1 MIRHTQSAAIL
12 VGGQATRFG
21 GRDKSG
27 LLVDGRTILDRQI
40 AELAPLTAD
49 LLIVGGRDVARPS
62 RGRVRVAEPPPPGD
76 GGPPKHREGGSLAPQ
91 MTEPRVVHDIVPGCG
106 PLGGLHA
113 ALTEAQGDALFVV
126 ACDMPYVTSRF
137 IAHLLSLAG
146 DADIVLPQSARG
158 YHPLCAVYTRAC
170 LEPAA
175 ARLADRRL
183 KMLEFVAGMRTRV
196 VPVEDIRRF
205 GDPDR
210 LLTNVNTPA
219 EYAGLDALQG
229 HKL

>member
-1 MIRHTQSAAIL
+1 MTAMSHPTRSAAIL
-12 VGGQATRFG
+12 AGGQATRFG
-21 GRDKSG
+21 GRDKSALLIDG
-27 LLVDGRTILDRQI
+27 LAIRDRQLE
-40 AELAPLTAD
+40 ALAPLTGD
-49 LLIVGGRDVARPS
+49 VMIVGP
-62 RGRVRVAEPPPPGD
+62 
-76 GGPPKHREGGSLAPQ
+76 APH
-91 MTEPRVVHDIVPGCG
+91 MVHDIVPGCG

-113 ALTEAQGDALFVV
+113 ALTAARGDALFLV
-126 ACDMPYVTSRF
+126 ACDMPYLSSAF
-137 IAHLLSLAG
+137 IAHLFSLATEV
-146 DADIVLPQSARG
+146 DVVVPQSERG

-183 KMLEFVAGMRTRV
+183 RMRELVDSLRTRV

-219 EYAGLDALQG
+219 DYSGLEALQS

>member
-1 MIRHTQSAAIL
+1 MHSAAIL
-12 VGGQATRFG
+12 AGGQATRFG
-21 GRDKSG
+21 GRDKSA

-49 LLIVGGRDVARPS
+49 LLIVGRGNGDVTRAR
-62 RGRVRVAEPPPPGD
+62 VI
-76 GGPPKHREGGSLAPQ
+76 
-91 MTEPRVVHDIVPGCG
+91 HDIVPGCG

-113 ALTEAQGDALFVV
+113 ALTEARGDALFLV
-126 ACDMPYVTSRF
+126 ACDMPYVSSPF
-137 IAHLLSLAG
+137 IAYLLSLAG
-146 DADIVLPQSARG
+146 DADIVVPRSERG

-183 KMLEFVAGMRTRV
+183 KMRELVAGMRTRV

-210 LLTNVNTPA
+210 LLANVNTPA
-219 EYAGLDALQG
+219 EYAVLEALQS